1 MKGEYA
7 LKKIH
12 SLKRIQQVEEPENGC
27 LEDDFYWTLR
37 LGVWAYFQGRSGRC
51 IFLFIVFFSKVFVES
66 VIFAEPS
73 FFVVSK
79 FSCLQ
84 ILVEKGP

>member
-27 LEDDFYWTLR
+27 LEDDFI
-37 LGVWAYFQGRSGRC
+37 GPFVWAFGPIFKGVQGG
-51 IFLFIVFFSKVFVES
+51 VYFFSLFFLK
-66 VIFAEPS
+66 S
-73 FFVVSK
+73 F
-79 FSCLQ
+79 C
-84 ILVEKGP
+84 